1 MYLHDFLP
9 VARARW
15 RLVLV
20 GMLIGLAGAA
30 AITWATPRQY
40 SAHVTIYVSAQA
52 GADSTTAAYQGNLLS
67 EQKMKSYTQLL
78 TSRGVAQDVANR
90 LGSGDTTNDIQ
101 QAITASSQPDTVLLT
116 AVATD
121 RSPLRAQQIAD
132 VAGVAF
138 TSLVA
143 RLETPVPGRPPA
155 VTAQVVES
163 ASLPTAPVTPRP
175 AVNTGLGI
183 LLGLLAGCTAAAVRH
198 RLDTSVKSIDDV
210 LEVTGAPNLGSIA
223 HDASIPKHPLT
234 VHEHPNSPRSEAFR
248 KIRTNLQ
255 FIDVDRPRKTIV
267 VTSSMPDEGKTTT
280 LCNLAIALAQAGRNV
295 VVVETD
301 LRRPRAADYLGLE
314 GAVGV
319 TSVLAGRVP
328 LDRAVQPWGSDMFDV
343 LSSGPIPPN
352 PSELLAS
359 RQMSNLL
366 AELITRYDLVLL
378 DAPPLLPVTDAA
390 ILGAECDGA
399 LLIVRHGRTTRNQ
412 LKSAVSAL
420 ESASVR
426 VLGTV
431 LSMTP
436 ESDSGDY
443 YHYYAR
449 LTDEGPETRPI
460 QPISAVK
467 SRVRADVAQ
476 ADDHPTHEIAPE
488 GSSKNGRG
496 TLTRQSN
503 GVRKPRTGSTP

>member
-1 MYLHDFLP
+1 
-9 VARARW
+9 
-15 RLVLV
+15 
-20 GMLIGLAGAA
+20 
-30 AITWATPRQY
+30 
-40 SAHVTIYVSAQA
+40 
-52 GADSTTAAYQGNLLS
+52 
-67 EQKMKSYTQLL
+67 
-78 TSRGVAQDVANR
+78 
-90 LGSGDTTNDIQ
+90 
-101 QAITASSQPDTVLLT
+101 
-116 AVATD
+116 
-121 RSPLRAQQIAD
+121 
-132 VAGVAF
+132 
-138 TSLVA
+138 
-143 RLETPVPGRPPA
+143 

-163 ASLPTAPVTPRP
+163 ASLPTVPVTPRP
-175 AVNTGLGI
+175 AINTGLGI
-183 LLGLLAGCTAAAVRH
+183 LLGLLAGCAAAAVRH
-198 RLDTSVKSIDDV
+198 RLDTSVKSVDDV
-210 LEVTGAPNLGSIA
+210 LEVTGSPNLGNIA
-223 HDASIPKHPLT
+223 HDASIPEHPLT

-267 VTSSMPDEGKTTT
+267 ITSSMPEEGKTTT
-280 LCNLAIALAQAGRNV
+280 LCNLAIALAQAGRKV

-319 TSVLAGRVP
+319 TSVLAGRVS
-328 LDRAVQPWGSDMFDV
+328 LDSAVQPWGSDMFDV

-366 AELITRYDLVLL
+366 AELSNRYDIVLL

-436 ESDSGDY
+436 ESGSDDY

-449 LTDEGPETRPI
+449 LTDGGPQTRPI
-460 QPISAVK
+460 RPIPAVK
-467 SRVRADVAQ
+467 SQARADA
-476 ADDHPTHEIAPE
+476 APANDCPTREIARDA
-488 GSSKNGRG
+488 SSRNGRG
-496 TLTRQSN
+496 TLTRQSI
-503 GVRKPRTGSTP
+503 GVRKPRPGGTP

>member
-9 VARARW
+9 VVRARW
-15 RLVLV
+15 RLVLA
-20 GMLIGLAGAA
+20 GLLIGLAGAA
-30 AITWATPRQY
+30 AITWVTPPQY
-40 SAHVTIYVSAQA
+40 SAQVTIYVSAQA
-52 GADSTTAAYQGNLLS
+52 GADSTAAAYQGNLLS

-78 TSRGVAQDVANR
+78 TSRGVAQDVADR
-90 LGSGDTTNDIQ
+90 LGSGATANEIQ
-101 QAITASSQPDTVLLT
+101 QALAASSQPDTVLLT

-121 RSPLRAQQIAD
+121 RSPPRAQQIAD

-155 VTAQVVES
+155 VTAKVVES
-163 ASLPTAPVTPRP
+163 ASLPTAPVSPRP
-175 AVNTGLGI
+175 AINTGLGI
-183 LLGLLAGCTAAAVRH
+183 LLGLLAGCAAAAVRH
-198 RLDTSVKSIDDV
+198 RLDTSVKTVDDM
-210 LEVTGAPNLGSIA
+210 LEVTGSPNLGSIA
-223 HDASIPKHPLT
+223 HDTCIPEHPLT

-267 VTSSMPDEGKTTT
+267 VTSSMPEEGKTTT
-280 LCNLAIALAQAGRNV
+280 LCNLAIALAQAGRTV

-319 TSVLAGRVP
+319 TSVLAGRVS

-366 AELITRYDLVLL
+366 AELINRYEIVLL

-426 VLGTV
+426 VLGTI

-436 ESDSGDY
+436 ESDSDDY

-449 LTDEGPETRPI
+449 LPGGGPETKPIRPI
-460 QPISAVK
+460 PSVT
-467 SRVRADVAQ
+467 SRARAA
-476 ADDHPTHEIAPE
+476 AATTDDRPTHEIARE
-488 GSSKNGRG
+488 ASSRNGRG
-496 TLTRQSN
+496 TLTRQSIA
-503 GVRKPRTGSTP
+503 VRKPRPGGKP